1 MSKSQLP
8 ELYNQNDVDNA
19 RTKGQLIG
27 WVQGAGAAVAGM
39 LLLGVVGWI
48 PTIVIV
54 GVGGLAAYKLLS
66 GPSKRGRS

>member
-48 PTIVIV
+48 PTIAIV
-54 GVGGLAAYKLLS
+54 GVGGFAAYKLLS
-66 GPSKRGRS
+66 GLSKRGRS